1 MQISKSK
8 TAAISIAIFLML
20 SMGASMMLVPNANAH
35 TPAWQ
40 VTTYAWVTAS
50 PNPVGVGQQMLIF
63 GLLDTV
69 INGALVNNNIRFNN
83 YQFTITKPDGTTV
96 TQSFPIVTDSTGAQ
110 YFTYT
115 PDQVG
120 NYTVFFSYPGQVYN
134 YGGTYQGD
142 YYTPSNAT
150 TTFTVQSQPVAGFTE
165 VPLPTNYWTRPING
179 QNVLWDSIGSNW
191 LGGAATANYWQQNG
205 AAPTSAH
212 IMWTKPLE
220 LGGLTGGIITQA
232 GNSAQS
238 NDTAATYYSGFS
250 YNTRFGNPIIL
261 NGVLYYQQPKGEAG
275 SGGGEFAVDL
285 TTGQTL
291 WSSDSI
297 VFSKAQLYD
306 LQSPDQHG
314 VVGGILWVVS
324 GTTWIGYNAFTR
336 QPIFNLTNV
345 PSGTEVYLNNGEIDR
360 YVFSYN
366 QAKNTGW
373 LALWNETA
381 VILNAQLLYGAPY
394 GWPTGSNLVIDAS
407 TPTAYT
413 YNVTITANL
422 NGTAAPS
429 IVGVIPG
436 NVILGASS
444 SLALASQPNPN
455 TNPWTMWALSD
466 KPNTQGNLSW
476 IQNYAAPA
484 GNITEMLCTQP
495 IDPVTNE
502 WTMQTLETG
511 QRYAY
516 SLATGNL
523 VWGPSA
529 VPLTGFQYYSDR
541 EGFPAYGNLYVSGYG
556 GIVYCYSML
565 NGTLLWT
572 YGNGGEGN
580 STNTGANTP
589 WGNYP
594 THVCALADGIVYT
607 MAGEHSPNTPLYRG
621 YVARAIDAF
630 TGQELWTLPDWS
642 ASGLGTSIAPVA
654 IADGYMVFANAYDG
668 QIYCVGQGPS
678 DTTVSIQNNVISQ
691 GNTVLIQG
699 TVTDVS
705 AGTQQTAQA
714 ADFPNGVP
722 VASDA
727 SMSAWMSCVYQQ
739 QPMPTNFTGVPVTI
753 DVLDS
758 NGNYRNIGT
767 ATTTS
772 SGTYSLAWTP
782 DIAGNYTVI
791 ATFHGNNGYYG
802 SYSQT
807 AFYVMNAPAATT
819 APTPTPQSVA
829 DMYFVPAIAG
839 LLVAI
844 IVVGAVVILMLR
856 LMLRKRP

>member
-1 MQISKSK
+1 LQFSENK
-8 TAAISIAIFLML
+8 TTAIAISILLIL
-20 SMGASMMLVPNANAH
+20 SMGASMMLIPNANAH

-40 VTTYAWVTAS
+40 VTTYAWVAAS

-63 GLLDTV
+63 GWLDVV
-69 INGALVNNNIRFNN
+69 INGALINNNIRFNN

-96 TQSFPIVTDSTGAQ
+96 TQSFPIVTDSTSSQ
-110 YFTYT
+110 PFTYT
-115 PDQVG
+115 PDQAG

-134 YGGTYQGD
+134 YGGAYQGD

-150 TTFTVQSQPVAGFTE
+150 ATFTVQSQPVAGFSE
-165 VPLPTNYWTRPING
+165 IPLPTNYWTRPING
-179 QNVLWDSIGSNW
+179 QNINWDSIGSNW
-191 LGGAATANYWQQNG
+191 LGGAATGNYWQQNG
-205 AAPTSAH
+205 AAPTSSH
-212 IMWTKPLE
+212 IMWTKPIE
-220 LGGLTGGIITQA
+220 FGGLTGGIVTQA
-232 GNSAQS
+232 GNSAQL
-238 NDTAATYYSGFS
+238 NDTYATYYSGFS
-250 YNTRFGNPIIL
+250 YNTRFGSPIIL
-261 NGVLYYQQPKGEAG
+261 NGVLYYQQPLGEAG
-275 SGGGEFAVDL
+275 NGGGEFAVDL

-291 WSSDSI
+291 WSSNTI
-297 VFSKAQLYD
+297 VFNKAQLYD

-324 GTTWIGYNAFTR
+324 GTTWIGYNAFNE
-336 QPIFNLTNV
+336 QFLFNLTNV

-360 YVFSYN
+360 YILSYN
-366 QAKNTGW
+366 TTSKSGW

-381 VILNAQLLYGAPY
+381 VLLNAQLLYGAPY
-394 GWPTGSNLVIDAS
+394 GWPTGPNLVINAN
-407 TPTAYT
+407 TPVAYT
-413 YNVTITANL
+413 YNVTITADL
-422 NGTAAPS
+422 TGSTSPS

-444 SLALASQPNPN
+444 SIGLASQPNPN
-455 TNPWTMWALSD
+455 ANPWTMWALSD

-476 IQNYAAPA
+476 IQRYAAPA

-523 VWGPSA
+523 VWGPSPF
-529 VPLTGFQYYSDR
+529 PLTGFQYYSDR

-565 NGTLLWT
+565 DGTLLWT
-572 YGNGGEGN
+572 YGNGGKGN

-594 THVCALADGIVYT
+594 THVAAIADGIVYT

-621 YVARAIDAF
+621 YVARALNAF
-630 TGQELWTLPDWS
+630 TGEELWTLPDWS

-654 IADGYMVFANAYDG
+654 IADGYLVFANAYDG

-678 DTTVSIQNNVISQ
+678 DTTVSIQNNVIPQ

-699 TVTDVS
+699 TVMDVS
-705 AGTQQTAQA
+705 AGTKQNTQA

-727 SMSAWMSCVYQQ
+727 SMSAWMSHVYQQ
-739 QPMPTNFTGVPVTI
+739 QPIPTSFTGVPVTI

-758 NGNYRNIGT
+758 NGNYRTIGT
-767 ATTTS
+767 ATTTA
-772 SGTYSLAWTP
+772 SGTYSIAWTP

-819 APTPTPQSVA
+819 APTATPTSVA
-829 DMYFVPAIAG
+829 DTYFVPAIAG
-839 LLVAI
+839 LFVLII
-844 IVVGAVVILMLR
+844 IVLALVIL